1 MESEDPMTT
10 RREFLAASA
19 ATGGALALGVRAD
32 SALASPAP
40 PSARPP
46 QERPRRAI
54 NLLILGGTGFI
65 GPWQVRYAQQRGHH
79 VTTFNRGRTAPGMFP
94 GVEELIGDRDTGSLD
109 ALRGRRWD
117 AVIDNSASQGDAPR
131 WVRQSTELLKD
142 AADQYLFIST
152 RSVYRDLSM
161 VPATVDAPLLERQP
175 GNDYAGGEDFPYGLA
190 KALAEGEARRSF
202 GERVTIVRPG
212 LIVGPGDDTDRFTYW
227 PVRIEK
233 GGEVMAPGDA
243 ENDRVQVIDVRDL
256 CEWAVRLCE
265 NRTYGTFMGIGPQ
278 NGRSMGEFLY
288 GIAAVTTAPLTWTW
302 VPREFLAEHRMRAYA
317 EMPVWRPPTPGY
329 EGFARFDLTRE
340 IAAGLTFR
348 SLAETT
354 RATLEFHHSRPPE
367 RQATLQAGTTLEREA
382 EVLRA
387 WHASRRG

>member
-1 MESEDPMTT
+1 MTT

-19 ATGGALALGVRAD
+19 ASGALALGLGAD
-32 SALASPAP
+32 SAAASTPATLAPSPLASAP
-40 PSARPP
+40 
-46 QERPRRAI
+46 PRRAI
-54 NLLILGGTGFI
+54 RLLILGGTGFI
-65 GPWQVRYAQQRGHH
+65 GPWQVRYALARGHQ

-94 GVEELIGDRDTGSLD
+94 GVEELIGDRDTGNLD

-142 AADQYLFIST
+142 ATDQYLFIST
-152 RSVYRDLSM
+152 RSVYRDISM
-161 VPATVDAPLLERQP
+161 VPATVDAPLLTRQP
-175 GNDYAGGEDFPYGLA
+175 GNDYSGGEDFPYGLA
-190 KALAEGEARRSF
+190 KALAEGELRAAF
-202 GERVTIVRPG
+202 GQRATIVRPG

-233 GGEVMAPGDA
+233 GGEVLAPGDP
-243 ENDRVQVIDVRDL
+243 EKDRVQVIDVRDL

-265 NRTYGTFMGIGPQ
+265 NHTFGTFMGIGPQ

-348 SLAETT
+348 SLADTT
-354 RATLEFHHSRPPE
+354 AATLEFHHSRPAE
-367 RQATLQAGTTLEREA
+367 RQANLEAGTTLEREV

-387 WHASRRG
+387 WHATGRG